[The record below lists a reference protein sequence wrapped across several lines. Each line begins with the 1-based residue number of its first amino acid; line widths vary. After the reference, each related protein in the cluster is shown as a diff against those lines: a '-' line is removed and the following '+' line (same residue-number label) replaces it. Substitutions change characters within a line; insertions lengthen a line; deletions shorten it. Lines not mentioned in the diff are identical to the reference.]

1 MTRLRDHV
9 QAFARGLKAWRSGG
23 SVGGGGGAVLKRVE
37 VDDEG
42 ICVTVTL
49 ARKGA
54 GHPTGLTLIF
64 EVRAAAA
71 V

>member
-9 QAFARGLKAWRSGG
+9 NAFTQGLKARQSAGTA
-23 SVGGGGGAVLKRVE
+23 AVLKRVE

-49 ARKGA
+49 ERDGC
-54 GHPTGLTLIF
+54 TSGLTLIF
-64 EVRAAAA
+64 EVRTLFQS
-71 V
+71 VYWVNS